1 MRNVTSYVVQFW
13 TVLTLIVLA
22 TFKSDTVEV
31 TVPLSTMSK
40 KCDSDGA
47 SQLVA

>member
-22 TFKSDTVEV
+22 TFKSDTVGV

-40 KCDSDGA
+40 KCDSGGA
-47 SQLVA
+47 GARW